1 MAVAEASGDAEIV
14 SLDSMQVYRGMD
26 VGTAK
31 PTVEERASVV
41 HHLIDVADPAEEWS
55 VVRTQSAALEA
66 VAAIE
71 QRGRRAIFVG
81 GAGLYVRAVVDGIT
95 VPGGDAEVRAALETQ
110 WEGVAGLAGA
120 YRELATLD
128 PPAAARIEP
137 GNRRRV
143 IRALEVM
150 QVAGRPFS
158 SFGPGLGEY
167 VEPVLDVSMV
177 GVWLPRA
184 LLARRIMQRFS
195 AMRDAGIVDEVRS
208 LADAPGGLSRTAG
221 QAIGYK
227 EVIAHLEGE
236 MDLEEALDL
245 AVRRTRALARRQRVW
260 FRRDPRIVWM
270 GRSDNPEALTPAI
283 LATLHE
289 PATAG
294 PL

>member
-1 MAVAEASGDAEIV
+1 
-14 SLDSMQVYRGMD
+14 MD

-41 HHLIDVADPAEEWS
+41 HHLVDVADPAEEWS

-71 QRGRRAIFVG
+71 RRGRRAILVG
-81 GAGLYVRAVVDGIT
+81 GTGLYVRAVVDCIT

-110 WEGVAGLAGA
+110 WEGEAGLAGA
-120 YRELATLD
+120 YRELVMLD

-158 SFGPGLGEY
+158 SFGPGLGKY
-167 VEPVLDVSMV
+167 AQPVLDVSMV

-289 PATAG
+289 PVAAG
-294 PL
+294 PLRRPS